1 MHLDLRGCNLN
12 FNQIKL
18 LVYGFFLTNKYGIKL
33 QKTLAPMGKKRLRL
47 EYSQII
53 FSTLNI
59 SIKVENPEKLPH
71 DGQYLLLSNHR
82 SIIDPLVVDMA
93 LQHTKIFGLWVS
105 KKELYNSLF
114 FGNAVRNGGCIRLN
128 REENKMN
135 TFFSDIKNGLKE
147 GSSICIF
154 PEGTRNKTEQD
165 LMEFKNGFRI
175 IALKN
180 KLPILPV
187 YIKTNT
193 SYTLKQALHNS
204 DKEQEI
210 TIVIGNM
217 IDYREKND
225 LETTY
230 RTMFELES
238 RIS

>member
-1 MHLDLRGCNLN
+1 
-12 FNQIKL
+12 
-18 LVYGFFLTNKYGIKL
+18 
-33 QKTLAPMGKKRLRL
+33 
-47 EYSQII
+47 
-53 FSTLNI
+53 
-59 SIKVENPEKLPH
+59 
-71 DGQYLLLSNHR
+71 
-82 SIIDPLVVDMA
+82 
-93 LQHTKIFGLWVS
+93 
-105 KKELYNSLF
+105 
-114 FGNAVRNGGCIRLN
+114 
-128 REENKMN
+128 MN